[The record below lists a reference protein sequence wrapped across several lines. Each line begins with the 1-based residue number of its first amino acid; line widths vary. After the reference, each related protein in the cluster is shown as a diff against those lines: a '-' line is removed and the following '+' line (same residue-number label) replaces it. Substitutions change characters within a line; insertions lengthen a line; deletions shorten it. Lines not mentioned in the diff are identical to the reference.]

1 VASVTAQRLL
11 APVVGV
17 GGWPGRLEALTPSE
31 VEALASD
38 SSPPHPV
45 RGVSDPRPL
54 PEDDRR
60 VLRLLALERRISFA
74 DLARAAEIPESTVR
88 RRVADLIG
96 GGVLMFEVEVD
107 PSLYGRRL
115 DVWCWMDVQPSA
127 LGAVTGA
134 LAGHSEV
141 AFAATT
147 TGGTSIVAILELAD
161 ATDLDRYLTER
172 VGTLPGVMHVETDI
186 AVRWIKPASPLI
198 RRR

>member
-11 APVVGV
+11 APVAGV

-60 VLRLLALERRISFA
+60 VLRLLAVEGRMSF

-88 RRVADLIG
+88 RRVADLI

-161 ATDLDRYLTER
+161 ATDLDRHLTER

-186 AVRWIKPASPLI
+186 AVRWIKRASPLI